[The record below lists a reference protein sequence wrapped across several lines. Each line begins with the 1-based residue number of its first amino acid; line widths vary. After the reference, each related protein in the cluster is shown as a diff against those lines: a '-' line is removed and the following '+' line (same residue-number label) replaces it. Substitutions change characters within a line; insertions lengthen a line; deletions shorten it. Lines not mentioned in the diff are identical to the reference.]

1 MHLRH
6 ILDSVMLMPK
16 SDRLAALVG
25 GLRLQLVVLR
35 AGELLVRD
43 VPVLVFVLVSEDL
56 FDQLV
61 LVSHHLRQNVVKVR
75 V

>member
-43 VPVLVFVLVSEDL
+43 VPVLVFVLVSENFL
-56 FDQLV
+56 DQLV
-61 LVSHHLRQNVVKVR
+61 LITQHLKVMFN
-75 V
+75 

>member
-43 VPVLVFVLVSEDL
+43 VPVRVFVLVSENFL
-56 FDQLV
+56 DQLV
-61 LVSHHLRQNVVKVR
+61 LITQHLKVMFN
-75 V
+75 

>member
-6 ILDSVMLMPK
+6 ILDSVILMPK

-43 VPVLVFVLVSEDL
+43 VPVLVFVLVSENFL
-56 FDQLV
+56 DQLV
-61 LVSHHLRQNVVKVR
+61 LITQHLKVMFN
-75 V
+75 

>member
-43 VPVLVFVLVSEDL
+43 VPVLVLVLVSENFL
-56 FDQLV
+56 DQLV
-61 LVSHHLRQNVVKVR
+61 LITQHLKVMFN
-75 V
+75 

>member
-35 AGELLVRD
+35 AGELVVRD
-43 VPVLVFVLVSEDL
+43 EPVLVLVLVSEDL

-61 LVSHHLRQNVVKVR
+61 LVSHHLWQKVVKVR